1 MNVHIKSAGVR
12 SKKIQEPPS
21 LLQIQYWSS
30 PNLQEVH
37 NSVEMKTEKQTM
49 NKIKQETCN
58 SHSATDSSKAEK
70 SLKLPS
76 NVNKSSSDKRKKIH
90 WYTFDIRQNPQ

>member
-37 NSVEMKTEKQTM
+37 NSVEVKTEKQTM

-58 SHSATDSSKAEK
+58 SHSATDSGKAEK

-76 NVNKSSSDKRKKIH
+76 NVNKNSSDKRKKIH